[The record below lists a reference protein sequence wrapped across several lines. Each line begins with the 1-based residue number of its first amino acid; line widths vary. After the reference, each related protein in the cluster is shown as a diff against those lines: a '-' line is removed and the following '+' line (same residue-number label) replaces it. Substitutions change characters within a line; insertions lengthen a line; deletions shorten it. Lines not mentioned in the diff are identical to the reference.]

1 MCIINVGYEY
11 YIIDVVSSQSVT
23 SNESTNTTTTTT
35 ATTVLNEGQE
45 RVEGTMGD
53 DGPPPTKKI
62 KTNQLEC

>member
-1 MCIINVGYEY
+1 
-11 YIIDVVSSQSVT
+11 VVSSQSVT